1 MQMLTSQILQHLD
14 IHLKM
19 NDQLEVYTSIHT
31 AKNSKA
37 AKTNIWILSQQRK
50 SAGLGHCTKTFERNK
65 FKQMSYIFCNFCNI
79 N

>member
-37 AKTNIWILSQQRK
+37 AKTNI
-50 SAGLGHCTKTFERNK
+50 
-65 FKQMSYIFCNFCNI
+65 
-79 N
+79 